1 MKLLTHRDHTIVLK
15 MPFLRS
21 TIVRL
26 HHVAGPVTLAYR
38 HRIKTSALRYDA
50 EQLSLCSKLDA
61 LYSSLLIH
69 SKKNTLLSS
78 SFVDDN
84 HHHGLFMIP
93 DEHLEV
99 AARYYSHNNSSING
113 RRSILSSS
121 KMLLSTININNISSV
136 AYTAAHSLFTR
147 LRQQTANNE
156 GQQQRKS
163 NGIYIHGSVGV
174 GKSMIMDLFYE
185 ICTHG
190 LSISTNSSSSILS
203 SSSSFGNETNHV
215 EHIATDRDENNTT
228 QYNFQPIN
236 LPTKRYHFHEFMIQ
250 IHQRIHSYK
259 LHHPKTDPIPP
270 IAAQIA
276 SESRVLC
283 FDEMQIVDIADA
295 MLMKRIIT
303 LLLELGVVIVTTSN
317 RPPNGLYEG
326 GLNRTVFVPLIYE
339 LIRRLDVV
347 EMMERVDYR
356 KVKMKNEEEERLLLL
371 SKEEEDESRSDGD
384 DSGNDDV
391 TLPSYICTSNTVNDL
406 NNNDVQKVL
415 TMWFSKGGKVERQE
429 KLPVAMG
436 RTMHVKRANTSC
448 AWFTFNELCNNPL
461 GAADYIAIAER
472 YDVVIV
478 EDVPQMSG
486 HCYNEARRFV
496 IFVDALY
503 EEGTKLVIAATVSMD
518 ELFLGF
524 DATVETNDGDE
535 EIAIPDASG
544 NSFVVGEGGSSS
556 SSSTTM
562 IRTRDD
568 KTVEWSATGRVGV
581 SLAQL
586 SAVKEVSF
594 SFQRA
599 ESRLAEMSL
608 TSWGR

>member
-1 MKLLTHRDHTIVLK
+1 

-21 TIVRL
+21 TIVGL
-26 HHVAGPVTLAYR
+26 HHVVAGPVTVAYR
-38 HRIKTSALRYDA
+38 HRVKTSALRYNA

-61 LYSSLLIH
+61 LYSSLLTQ
-69 SKKNTLLSS
+69 SKKKYPLLSS
-78 SFVDDN
+78 SVDR
-84 HHHGLFMIP
+84 LFMIP

-99 AARYYSHNNSSING
+99 AARYYSYSN

-121 KMLLSTININNISSV
+121 KMLLSTITTDNISSV
-136 AYTAAHSLFTR
+136 AYTAAHSLLAR
-147 LRQQTANNE
+147 LRQQHTANNDE
-156 GQQQRKS
+156 QQQQQCKN

-174 GKSMIMDLFYE
+174 GKSMIMDLFYS

-190 LSISTNSSSSILS
+190 LSISMDS
-203 SSSSFGNETNHV
+203 SSSSSPASFGHYENKHVKNIETDH
-215 EHIATDRDENNTT
+215 DEN

-236 LPTKRYHFHEFMIQ
+236 IPTKRYHFHEFMIQ
-250 IHQRIHSYK
+250 IHQRIHTYK
-259 LHHPKTDPIPP
+259 LHHPKVDPIPP

-276 SESRVLC
+276 SESRLLC

-295 MLMKRIIT
+295 MIMKRILT
-303 LLLELGVVIVTTSN
+303 LLLELDVVIVTTSN
-317 RPPNGLYEG
+317 RPPGGLYEG
-326 GLNRTVFVPLIYE
+326 GINRCVFVPLIYE

-347 EMMERVDYR
+347 EMMERIDYR
-356 KVKMKNEEEERLLLL
+356 KVKMKNEEEEERLLL
-371 SKEEEDESRSDGD
+371 KEEESRSDCGD
-384 DSGNDDV
+384 GGGNDDV
-391 TLPSYICTSNTVNDL
+391 TLPSYICSSDGVNDL
-406 NNNDVQKVL
+406 NDDGAQQML
-415 TMWFSKGGKVERQE
+415 TMWFSKGGIERQE
-429 KLPVAMG
+429 MLPVAMG
-436 RTMHVKRANTSC
+436 RTLTVNRANTSC

-472 YDVVIV
+472 FDVVIV
-478 EDVPQMSG
+478 EGVPQMSG

-496 IFVDALY
+496 IFIDALY
-503 EEGTKLVIAATVSMD
+503 EARTKLIIAANVPMD

-544 NSFVVGEGGSSS
+544 DSFVVGEGGSSS

-586 SAVKEVSF
+586 SAVKEVSY

-608 TSWGR
+608 SSWGR

>member
-1 MKLLTHRDHTIVLK
+1 

-21 TIVRL
+21 TTIVRL
-26 HHVAGPVTLAYR
+26 QHVAGPVTLAYH
-38 HRIKTSALRYDA
+38 HRVKTSALRYNA

-61 LYSSLLIH
+61 LYSSLLIQ
-69 SKKNTLLSS
+69 SEKKNSLLSS
-78 SFVDDN
+78 SVDR
-84 HHHGLFMIP
+84 LFMIP

-99 AARYYSHNNSSING
+99 AARYYSCSSSING

-121 KMLLSTININNISSV
+121 KMLLSTITTDNISSV
-136 AYTAAHSLFTR
+136 AYTAAHSLLAR
-147 LRQQTANNE
+147 LRQQSANNN
-156 GQQQRKS
+156 GQQQHKN

-174 GKSMIMDLFYE
+174 GKSMIMDLFYS

-190 LSISTNSSSSILS
+190 LSISTDSSL
-203 SSSSFGNETNHV
+203 SSSSFGNVNNHV
-215 EHIATDRDENNTT
+215 EHIETGHDENTT
-228 QYNFQPIN
+228 QYNFQPIK

-250 IHQRIHSYK
+250 IHQRIHTYK
-259 LHHPKTDPIPP
+259 LHHPKSSDPIPP
-270 IAAQIA
+270 IVAQIA
-276 SESRVLC
+276 SESRLIC

-295 MLMKRIIT
+295 MIMKRILT
-303 LLLELGVVIVTTSN
+303 LLLELDVVIVTTSN
-317 RPPNGLYEG
+317 RPPHGLYEG
-326 GLNRTVFVPLIYE
+326 GLNRSVFVPLIHE
-339 LIRRLDVV
+339 LMRRLDVV
-347 EMMERVDYR
+347 EMMERIDYR

-371 SKEEEDESRSDGD
+371 SKEDESRSDVDGGGG
-384 DSGNDDV
+384 GNDSV
-391 TLPSYICTSNTVNDL
+391 TLPSYICTSNGVDDL
-406 NNNDVQKVL
+406 NNDGVQQML
-415 TMWFSKGGKVERQE
+415 TMWFSKGGKQVERHE
-429 KLPVAMG
+429 MLPVAMG
-436 RTMHVKRANTSC
+436 RTFNVKRANTSC

-472 YDVVIV
+472 FDVVIV
-478 EDVPQMSG
+478 EGVPQMSG

-496 IFVDALY
+496 IFIDALY
-503 EEGTKLVIAATVSMD
+503 EARTKLIIAANVPMD

-544 NSFVVGEGGSSS
+544 DSFVVGEGGSSS

-562 IRTRDD
+562 IRTQDD

-586 SAVKEVSF
+586 SAVKEVSY

-608 TSWGR
+608 ASWGR